1 MNGLFHGREGTASAV
16 AGQPPGIVDPA
27 NPARTAKSPAN
38 TVTPVSAAAS
48 MHDDLGQEAAKLANG
63 STNVPTHP
71 AMQPTEGNDTQET
84 MGDSQTRPGVII
96 VKNAKPRGTPG

>member
-1 MNGLFHGREGTASAV
+1 MRAFHGRQGTASAL
-16 AGQPPGIVDPA
+16 ANQAPGFVDPA

-84 MGDSQTRPGVII
+84 MGDSQTRPGVVI